1 MATYRVRS
9 KGTQH
14 TVEVVDNAT
23 GGATVKIEGCDETFQ
38 VEFLGGTGAEI
49 AAANSATTAAPAI
62 EAAPQPAR
70 AGASPV
76 AAAPVA
82 TAAQSAAPVAAAA
95 SGEGAI
101 VAPIPGKILSVEV
114 AIGDVVERNQLL
126 VKLEAMKM
134 ENAIVAPIAG
144 TVQSI
149 EVAVGAE
156 VRDGQLLIVI
166 G

>member
-1 MATYRVRS
+1 MATYKVRS

-49 AAANSATTAAPAI
+49 AAANSATTAAPPI

-70 AGASPV
+70 AGASPA

-82 TAAQSAAPVAAAA
+82 TAAQSAAPVAA

-101 VAPIPGKILSVEV
+101 IAPIPGKILSVEV
-114 AIGDVVERNQLL
+114 SIRDVVERNQLL
-126 VKLEAMKM
+126 AKLEAMKM

-156 VRDGQLLIVI
+156 VHDGQLLIVI